1 MYKSYEV
8 DLPRSKT
15 PEPIFI
21 QDEINN
27 LKKYMK
33 FIQALIKTTPFY
45 PPPYYKSLYSQ
56 EELDKQYWN
65 KVAVVFLEKKHN
77 ANTTRKGF
85 PIKMYIREPSH
96 KLYFIA
102 LTLQGK
108 IIIRSIKKMVTLYVV
123 EDLVLLE

>member
-45 PPPYYKSLYSQ
+45 PPPHYKSLYSQ

-85 PIKMYIREPSH
+85 PIKMYIVLWNTSN
-96 KLYFIA
+96 LTFYFSFIYFSFGFIF
-102 LTLQGK
+102 LFLF
-108 IIIRSIKKMVTLYVV
+108 
-123 EDLVLLE
+123 LLGR

>member
-1 MYKSYEV
+1 LYKSYEV

-45 PPPYYKSLYSQ
+45 PPPHYKSLYSQ

-85 PIKMYIREPSH
+85 PIKMYIGEPSH

-108 IIIRSIKKMVTLYVV
+108 IIIRSIKKMVTSYVV